1 MALVTGSALNHCGT
15 LSLYGEGPMFVCP
28 EGYVE
33 LSREDALSG
42 KIEDGDQVKVVSD
55 TGVITLKAK
64 VGSRLPKGVLFAPY
78 HFADASINNLTK
90 GAGVTWVT
98 ISK

>member
-1 MALVTGSALNHCGT
+1 
-15 LSLYGEGPMFVCP
+15 MFVCP

-33 LSREDALSG
+33 LSREDAAGS
-42 KIEDGDQVKVVSD
+42 KIVDGDQLKVVSA
-55 TGVITLKAK
+55 TGSITLKAK

-78 HFADASINNLTK
+78 HFAEASINNLTN
-90 GAGVTWVT
+90 GAAVTWVT